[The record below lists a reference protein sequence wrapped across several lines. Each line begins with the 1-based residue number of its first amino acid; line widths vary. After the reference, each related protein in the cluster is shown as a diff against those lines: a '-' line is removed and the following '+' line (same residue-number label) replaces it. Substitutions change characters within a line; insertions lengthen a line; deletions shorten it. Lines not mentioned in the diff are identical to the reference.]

1 MLDFSASD
9 LDEIYSS
16 GKSIAQFYD
25 LKYQRENEKLKL
37 AQNTKYNIDVYL
49 THVVKFKSE
58 VNKILRFF
66 SKPENFKKYYD
77 YNRLSREDLKNH
89 NKISKQIKQIVII
102 ISEEVKVINASKE
115 VINQLNPINDIR
127 KRRSAL
133 IQQMQDNAKMKKNIN
148 KLYVLI
154 DAKLRD
160 TENVI
165 PGDEYISRLIK
176 NVLEVIQSIDDE
188 IKYLLDISK

>member
-148 KLYVLI
+148 KL
-154 DAKLRD
+154 
-160 TENVI
+160 
-165 PGDEYISRLIK
+165 
-176 NVLEVIQSIDDE
+176 
-188 IKYLLDISK
+188 